1 MWGTPFVK
9 KLDWTTGL
17 DKYTGR
23 PMDYDPN
30 KDVQKYVP
38 ASSSARGG
46 KEGMS
51 CPGNM
56 GGKNWQPTAYD
67 PDRKRYYIP
76 VIESCA
82 GHVTVAQK
90 RSMESKRLV
99 FWRWP

>member
-56 GGKNWQPTAYD
+56 GGKTGSQQLT
-67 PDRKRYYIP
+67 IL
-76 VIESCA
+76 IEKD
-82 GHVTVAQK
+82 TIFQ
-90 RSMESKRLV
+90 
-99 FWRWP
+99 